1 MRAIIPFL
9 AALWFAL
16 ASPVAAKTSIVV
28 VPPNYA
34 VSKDALLREFAVAIT
49 ALGAADRMLVY
60 SARPFAQVATIA
72 VPRDPRTAN
81 PAWVKRQLAMQFAPV
96 IRFIEGLPG
105 EANGE
110 PVGNLMIPEL
120 LDEIGRNII
129 ASLPEKRAD
138 VLLIGS
144 LLYFDSRDAR
154 WSMTDRFYP
163 SDGLLRLPRAQA
175 PFGVA
180 GARDRLAGMTI
191 HFCGANG
198 AAEQSGQVGTFSYDL
213 ATCFRRFGAGE
224 TSGQT
229 SYTVS
234 TDAKPEMLRVR
245 APIPAAVPANMA
257 RPGEYFLRED
267 VPISRTPPA
276 TSTGIAWIGIK
287 WGAPCDLDLYARPD
301 GASPWLFYG
310 QVRSADGYFNKDYLS
325 APGDKQFE
333 YIEFNRPIDLNRVEV
348 AVNLY
353 SGDLPTGPEGI
364 IRVWFNGQVYEAPF
378 KLAAKSGSRGALPM
392 SGPYWLRL
400 DLRKIVGLAPS

>member
-1 MRAIIPFL
+1 
-9 AALWFAL
+9 
-16 ASPVAAKTSIVV
+16 
-28 VPPNYA
+28 
-34 VSKDALLREFAVAIT
+34 
-49 ALGAADRMLVY
+49 
-60 SARPFAQVATIA
+60 
-72 VPRDPRTAN
+72 
-81 PAWVKRQLAMQFAPV
+81 
-96 IRFIEGLPG
+96 
-105 EANGE
+105 
-110 PVGNLMIPEL
+110 MIPEL

-129 ASLPEKRAD
+129 PSLPEKRAE

-144 LLYFDSRDAR
+144 FLYYDGRDAR

-163 SDGLLRLPRAQA
+163 SDGLLRAPRAQA

-198 AAEQSGQVGTFSYDL
+198 AAAFASAEHEELVRRFWSLWVVEQSGQIGTFSYDL
-213 ATCFRRFGAGE
+213 ATCFRRFGTGE

-245 APIPAAVPANMA
+245 APIPAAVPASMA

-267 VPISRTPPA
+267 VPISRTPPN
-276 TSTGIAWIGIK
+276 TSTGVAWIGIK

-333 YIEFNRPIDLNRVEV
+333 YIEFTRPVDLNRVEV

-353 SGDLPTGPEGI
+353 SGDLPAGPEGI
-364 IRVWFNGQVYEAPF
+364 VRVWFNGQVYEAPF

-400 DLRKIVGLAPS
+400 DLRKVVGLAPS